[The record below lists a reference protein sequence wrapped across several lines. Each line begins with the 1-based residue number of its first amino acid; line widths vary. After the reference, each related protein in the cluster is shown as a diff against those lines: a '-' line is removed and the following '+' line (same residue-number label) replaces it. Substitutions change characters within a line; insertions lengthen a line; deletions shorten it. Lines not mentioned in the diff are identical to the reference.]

1 MTGGPGMQH
10 TTDSSMSASNLVDP
24 VIDIV
29 LRVARTRG
37 ISLERG
43 DLSLES
49 SLKDFDI
56 DSMDQITIVSDIED
70 AFSADLPNEGLD
82 QANCIGDLVGLLSAT
97 LADSKGRWISP

>member
-1 MTGGPGMQH
+1 MQH

-70 AFSADLPNEGLD
+70 AFSADLPSEGLD
-82 QANCIGDLVGLLSAT
+82 QADCIGDLVGLLSAT